1 MIKVP
6 INDIIIPDN
15 TQQSYTYPC
24 RPQKRYKA
32 KTKSVHIKH
41 LDEIQL
47 SNTISI
53 VDYEGN
59 IVFYLVTVFRTTKK
73 RVTYTQR
80 LV

>member
-15 TQQSYTYPC
+15 TQQSYTYPY
-24 RPQKRYKA
+24 RPQKRYKT
-32 KTKSVHIKH
+32 KTRSFHIKH
-41 LDEIQL
+41 IDEIQL
-47 SNTISI
+47 SNTISS

-80 LV
+80 LF